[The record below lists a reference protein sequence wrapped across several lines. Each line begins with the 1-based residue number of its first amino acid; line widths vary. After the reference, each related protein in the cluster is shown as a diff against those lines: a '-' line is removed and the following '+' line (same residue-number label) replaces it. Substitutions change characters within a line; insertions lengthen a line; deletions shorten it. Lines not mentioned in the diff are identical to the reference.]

1 MVATVRC
8 APPENKP
15 TPEERATCAPWLH
28 RELTLLLP
36 TVRAIVCLGAIG
48 WNATWTA
55 LADVGLEVPR
65 PRPRF
70 GHGAEVAVG
79 DLRVL
84 GCYHPSPH
92 NTFTGRLTE
101 DMVDAVLT
109 RAASLAGGG

>member
-1 MVATVRC
+1 MCAAGEQADARGARDLRTVAR
-8 APPENKP
+8 
-15 TPEERATCAPWLH
+15 

-79 DLRVL
+79 DLVVL

-101 DMVDAVLT
+101 DMLDAVLT